1 MKLHLPLFAILA
13 TVTLAGCH
21 SASAA
26 QVAAEQMDG
35 EIPAQEFSV
44 TYKDHGAFRGQGTS
58 CTTLQFS
65 DDAFL
70 EKIQEKGVWRPLP
83 LDEDTQNLVYGVYDS
98 DYLGT
103 PLTDEEGM
111 PLIPEIENGYYMI
124 NESKEHVDDTSNAF
138 LMHTQDVSVS
148 IYDADNRILYHCALD
163 K

>member
-1 MKLHLPLFAILA
+1 MNGIFSYLNSYVILFLVLTILLEM
-13 TVTLAGCH
+13 VPKAGMQKYIRFF
-21 SASAA
+21 S
-26 QVAAEQMDG
+26 QMILVFGLLYPVLGWMG
-35 EIPAQEFSV
+35 ES
-44 TYKDHGAFRGQGTS
+44 
-58 CTTLQFS
+58 
-65 DDAFL
+65 DAFL

-124 NESKEHVDDTSNAF
+124 NESKEHMDDTSNAF

>member
-1 MKLHLPLFAILA
+1 MKLHLPLFALLA

-26 QVAAEQMDG
+26 QVAAEQMDM

-70 EKIQEKGVWRPLP
+70 EKIQENGTWKSLP
-83 LDEDTQNLVYGVYDS
+83 LDESTQNLVYGVVDS

-103 PLTDEEGM
+103 PLTDEDGM
-111 PLIPEIENGYYMI
+111 PLIPEIENGYYLI
-124 NESKEHVDDTSNAF
+124 NESKKTDEDTSF
-138 LMHTQDVSVS
+138 LMHTQDLFVS
-148 IYDADNRILYHCALD
+148 IYDADNRVLYHCTLD

>member
-1 MKLHLPLFAILA
+1 MKFHLPLFAILA

-21 SASAA
+21 SASAE

-44 TYKDHGAFRGQGTS
+44 TYKDHGAFRGQGAS

-70 EKIQEKGVWRPLP
+70 EQIQGKSVWRPLP
-83 LDEDTQNLVYGVYDS
+83 LDEGTQYLVYGVSDS

-103 PLTDEEGM
+103 PLTDDEGM
-111 PLIPEIENGYYMI
+111 PLIPEIENGYYRVS
-124 NESKEHVDDTSNAF
+124 EPQKQGDDTSNTH
-138 LMHTQDVSVS
+138 LMHTPDVSVS
-148 IYDADNRILYHCALD
+148 IYDTDNKILYHCTLD

>member
-26 QVAAEQMDG
+26 QVAAEQMDA

-70 EKIQEKGVWRPLP
+70 EKSRKKA
-83 LDEDTQNLVYGVYDS
+83 YGDPCPW
-98 DYLGT
+98 T
-103 PLTDEEGM
+103 
-111 PLIPEIENGYYMI
+111 
-124 NESKEHVDDTSNAF
+124 
-138 LMHTQDVSVS
+138 
-148 IYDADNRILYHCALD
+148 RIHKISFMVFTTAITWVHR
-163 K
+163 

>member
-26 QVAAEQMDG
+26 QVAAEQMDA

-70 EKIQEKGVWRPLP
+70 
-83 LDEDTQNLVYGVYDS
+83 DTQNLVYGVYDS

-124 NESKEHVDDTSNAF
+124 NESKEHMDDTSDAF

>member
-1 MKLHLPLFAILA
+1 MTLFW
-13 TVTLAGCH
+13 
-21 SASAA
+21 
-26 QVAAEQMDG
+26 
-35 EIPAQEFSV
+35 
-44 TYKDHGAFRGQGTS
+44 K
-58 CTTLQFS
+58 
-65 DDAFL
+65 
-70 EKIQEKGVWRPLP
+70 KIQEKGVWRPLP
-83 LDEDTQNLVYGVYDS
+83 LDEDTLKSRLSVFYDS

-124 NESKEHVDDTSNAF
+124 NESKEHMDDTSNAF